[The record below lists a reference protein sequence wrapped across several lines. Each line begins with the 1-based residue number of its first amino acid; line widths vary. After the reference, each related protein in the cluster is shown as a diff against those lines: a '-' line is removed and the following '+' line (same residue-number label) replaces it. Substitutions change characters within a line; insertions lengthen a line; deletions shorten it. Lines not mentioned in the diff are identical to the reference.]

1 MKCKLL
7 SSITPSLRIE
17 EYQKIFIEQKKKTN
31 TTDFRNKTGRKTPG
45 KIKELV
51 EIPKRV

>member
-17 EYQKIFIEQKKKTN
+17 EYQKIFIEQKKKQTLPISEI
-31 TTDFRNKTGRKTPG
+31 KLEG
-45 KIKELV
+45 KPPVK
-51 EIPKRV
+51 